1 MTPRWIAAVWVW
13 SVVADGNRGI
23 QCRCA
28 TCPCRR
34 VKAVVRSV
42 TAAERVTDSS
52 PPPTH
57 RGSQVRGGCGTIFR
71 IAGRSWVSA
80 DLGCC
85 GGRGEHPWR
94 VPHVLVSGG
103 MPPCVADGTVPC
115 RIATPAAEAQGTPAW
130 LWRGCVTTRHLNGC
144 GIRVP
149 DAGHSLGTCL
159 QLLSPTPEPSR
170 PSLPTPC
177 SPARDQ
183 AG

>member
-13 SVVADGNRGI
+13 SVAEDDSLGI

-28 TCPCRR
+28 TSSCRR
-34 VKAVVRSV
+34 GRTAVRSV
-42 TAAERVTDSS
+42 EAAGRVTDSS

-57 RGSQVRGGCGTIFR
+57 RGSQVRDGRGTIFR

-85 GGRGEHPWR
+85 GAEGNITGAWHMCWW
-94 VPHVLVSGG
+94 VGV
-103 MPPCVADGTVPC
+103 MPPYVADGAVLC
-115 RIATPAAEAQGTPAW
+115 RIATPTAEAQGAPAW
-130 LWRGCVTTRHLNGC
+130 LWRGCVTARHLNGC
-144 GIRVP
+144 GVRAP
-149 DAGHSLGTCL
+149 DVGHSLGTCL
-159 QLLSPTPEPSR
+159 QLLFPTPEPSR

-183 AG
+183 VG